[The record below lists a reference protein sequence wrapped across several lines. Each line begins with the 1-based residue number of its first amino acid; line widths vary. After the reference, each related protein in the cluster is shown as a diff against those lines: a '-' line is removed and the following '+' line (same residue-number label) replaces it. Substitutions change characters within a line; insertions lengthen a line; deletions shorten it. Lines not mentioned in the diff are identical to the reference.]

1 MAGPDPGPLALLG
14 GAEFLPGNEDHD
26 QQLLAAANRLGTDR
40 PAFVVATAAARQN
53 PDAAVRTA
61 VGWYAS
67 LGLAVEELPV
77 RGRGQA
83 NDRAIAERARDAR
96 FVVFAGGD
104 PGFLVTTLA
113 ETRVWAAIRAAW
125 AGGAVLAGSSAG
137 AMAVGEWTLIR
148 ARVPGD
154 ARRQPRAA
162 LGVVP
167 GIAVLPHFDTFG
179 HRWVESA
186 RALLPDATLVGVDE
200 RSAAVW
206 AAGTWRAA
214 GAGGVTVIIG
224 GRTARFERGEEIR
237 GLPDPIA

>member
-1 MAGPDPGPLALLG
+1 MTPGLVALLG
-14 GAEFLPGNEDHD
+14 GAEFLPGNEGHD
-26 QQLLAAANRLGTDR
+26 GRLVAAANRLGTNR
-40 PAFVVATAAARQN
+40 PAYVVATAATRQD

-61 VGWYAS
+61 IRWYAS
-67 LGLAVEELPV
+67 LGLTVEELPV

-113 ETRVWAAIRAAW
+113 DTRVWAAIREAW
-125 AGGAVLAGSSAG
+125 AAGAVLAGSSAG
-137 AMAVGEWTLIR
+137 AMALGEWTLIR

-154 ARRQPRAA
+154 ARREPRAA

-167 GIAVLPHFDTFG
+167 GIAVVPHFETFG

-186 RALLPDATLVGVDE
+186 GTLLPGAILVGIDE
-200 RSAAVW
+200 RSAAIW
-206 AAGTWRAA
+206 ERGTWRAA
-214 GAGGVTVIIG
+214 GAGGVTVIRG
-224 GRTARFERGEEIR
+224 DRTERFEPGSAMT